1 MSKAVL
7 LDVDT
12 EGEIWIDA
20 TAPIEVLTEK
30 AAPFRVA
37 IRGRVAGQGDLRAA
51 VWLRTERLDVPRL
64 IDNLTRALDDAR
76 RLGADAVVRPV
87 VVRSPSNGGINS
99 ENGNLS
105 LALNTVSG
113 AELRLEVP
121 YPQSGTLLEVVNRA
135 VSAAAK
141 WHDDHNPD
149 IPGTPR
155 EYSAVLEV
163 EQIQVAEEVG
173 GKRPLLS
180 VRLTGGAQ
188 FAFLLDR
195 KMLEELRSR
204 RVRKPEREDG
214 RRQRDLYSTVAD
226 EIEWLHDE
234 WCVTFAPPS
243 DAALRRGSAALRLL
257 LTDNGIQKAWR
268 HHGLNSRQPEVFAP
282 DVEALAKEQGFEL
295 RHAAALVAGGGCVD
309 GIETAMLG
317 MVATYN
323 PKTGQGPDAESG
335 FAVMTTYTVRDARGE
350 YEIGPL
356 HQFVRRT
363 WKLNE
368 YLRSVSVVR
377 RGKTASRGEVVQ
389 YFANFAGGVHLG
401 RVSKGGREDAKER
414 NELIA
419 ELEGNC
425 FMTSPRITMDGLH
438 FELLSI
444 GQALGNSPDLLR
456 LAATIRE
463 AEASAPS

>member
-1 MSKAVL
+1 M
-7 LDVDT
+7 DT
-12 EGEIWIDA
+12 EGEIWVDA
-20 TAPIEVLTEK
+20 VAPIEVLTEK

-37 IRGRVAGQGDLRAA
+37 IRGRVGGQGHLRAA
-51 VWLRTERLDVPRL
+51 VWLRTERLEVPRL
-64 IDNLTRALDDAR
+64 IDNLLRALDDAR
-76 RLGADAVVRPV
+76 RSGADAVVRPV
-87 VVRSPSNGGINS
+87 MVRSPSNGGINR

-105 LALNTVSG
+105 LALNTISG

-121 YPQSGTLLEVVNRA
+121 YPQSGTLVEVVNRA
-135 VSAAAK
+135 VAAAAK
-141 WHDDHNPD
+141 WHDEHNLEV
-149 IPGTPR
+149 PGTPR
-155 EYSAVLEV
+155 EYSAVLEA
-163 EQIQVAEEVG
+163 EQIKVAEEVG

-204 RVRKPEREDG
+204 RVRTPEREDD

-268 HHGLNSRQPEVFAP
+268 HHGLDSRQPEVFAP
-282 DVEALAKEQGFEL
+282 DVEALAREHGFEL
-295 RHAAALVAGGGCVD
+295 RHVAAMVAGGGCVD
-309 GIETAMLG
+309 GVETAMFG

-323 PKTGQGPDAESG
+323 PNTGQGPDAESG
-335 FAVMTTYTVRDARGE
+335 FAVMTTMIARDVRGE

-356 HQFVRRT
+356 HEFVRRA
-363 WKLNE
+363 WKLND
-368 YLRSVSVVR
+368 YVRSVSVVR
-377 RGKTASRGEVVQ
+377 RGTVASRGEVVQ

-401 RVSKGGREDAKER
+401 RASAGGRKDAKER

-425 FMTSPRITMDGLH
+425 SMTSPRLTMDGLH

-456 LAATIRE
+456 LAAKIRE